1 MKGTTASGFAFDI
14 PDDMRNDMELLEAL
28 VELQEG
34 DGTALVPIVKKV
46 LGDQK
51 AALYDH
57 LRTADGRV
65 PVDKVSAEI
74 IEIFKAL
81 KDGPKS

>member
-14 PDDMRNDMELLEAL
+14 PDETRNDMELLEAL
-28 VELQEG
+28 VDLQEG
-34 DGTALVPIVKKV
+34 DGTALVPIAKKI

-51 AALYDH
+51 KALYDH
-57 LRTADGRV
+57 LRTEDGRV
-65 PVDKVSAEI
+65 PVDRVSAEL
-74 IEIFKAL
+74 IEIFKAI